1 MDDCLV
7 ALDDRKG
14 KDPLRCT
21 QCWRCAPSSL
31 MAWRTL
37 HFPHISRRMLLSKV
51 YSFLSPTRMQTC
63 TPSESLLAW
72 RRQPVPAVL
81 WLRDTSVRSIQVFL
95 SLLMSQLFLEE
106 NDCVYDL
113 GAWWY
118 STVKRS
124 VLSSCALET
133 TLASLAGMSSILC
146 FSHQI
151 WLERYI

>member
-14 KDPLRCT
+14 KDPLCCT
-21 QCWRCAPSSL
+21 QCWSCAPSSS

-37 HFPHISRRMLLSKV
+37 HFPHISWRMLLSKV
-51 YSFLSPTRMQTC
+51 CSFLSPTRMQKC
-63 TPSESLLAW
+63 TSSESLLAW
-72 RRQPVPAVL
+72 SRQPVPAVL
-81 WLRDTSVRSIQVFL
+81 WLRDSSVRSIQVFL

-106 NDCVYDL
+106 NYCVYDL

-118 STVKRS
+118 STVKCS
-124 VLSSCALET
+124 VLSSCAFET
-133 TLASLAGMSSILC
+133 TLALLAGMSSILC